1 MLDDEIVG
9 APATSD
15 KDVVGGH
22 GRGVVVGN
30 SLELDDEGATRV
42 VGWRGHGSE
51 GAGANMND
59 MTSAVLCDKG
69 VVGGER

>member
-1 MLDDEIVG
+1 LPNEGMRGMIREPHKRRVVWTKSMLDDEIVG

-15 KDVVGGH
+15 KGVVGGY

-42 VGWRGHGSE
+42 VGWRGH
-51 GAGANMND
+51 
-59 MTSAVLCDKG
+59 L
-69 VVGGER
+69 